1 MSISFSMGM
10 LNWVS
15 WSQPVNPE
23 PLESNSVELFC
34 SRKVYKN
41 AAIFIIPY
49 YIIILYVYTALDYI
63 QFLQSQ
69 SARHEEQLL
78 KLRRE
83 VKALRIMKE

>member
-10 LNWVS
+10 LNWLS

-41 AAIFIIPY
+41 TAIFIIPY
-49 YIIILYVYTALDYI
+49 YIYTVYTALDYI

>member
-1 MSISFSMGM
+1 MLGFEEYDMSISFSMGM

-49 YIIILYVYTALDYI
+49 YIIYNVLYTQLWTISSFFRVS
-63 QFLQSQ
+63 LQDMRNSC
-69 SARHEEQLL
+69 
-78 KLRRE
+78 
-83 VKALRIMKE
+83 